1 MGLDVWMR
9 TLFTLLLTMVIVG
22 TLSSCGLL
30 GGGRERKVPEGD
42 AWRGDVIAALEGTPG
57 VTSSSVTVHD
67 MDSGTGYKGPLVE
80 GSLMIDGD
88 VQSIVDDALLRM
100 SEVLGPD
107 TNGVHIGIAISVS
120 DGPAQKLRE
129 FGYDG
134 VGNGAALWDA
144 TH

>member
-1 MGLDVWMR
+1 MR
-9 TLFTLLLTMVIVG
+9 TFLTLILTMVIVS

-30 GGGRERKVPEGD
+30 GEGRERKVPEGD
-42 AWRGDVIAALEGTPG
+42 AWRGDVIAALEATPG

-80 GSLMIDGD
+80 GSLMIDDD
-88 VQSIVDDALLRM
+88 VQSVVDDALLRL

-120 DGPAQKLRE
+120 NGPAQKLRE